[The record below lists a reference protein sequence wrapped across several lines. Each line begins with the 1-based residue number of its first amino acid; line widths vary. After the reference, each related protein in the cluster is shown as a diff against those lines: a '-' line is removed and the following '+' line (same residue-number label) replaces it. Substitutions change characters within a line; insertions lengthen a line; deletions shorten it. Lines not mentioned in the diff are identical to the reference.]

1 MFYSSNNAFSQ
12 HGGFILPNKNIINQD
27 YKNKLKRYKVKK
39 KFFHSF
45 NAKPTLSRFD
55 SHPSLTPVKMKAL
68 YETGLYQ
75 SFRNVL
81 KVKGFKEYFI
91 PRLFCIAKLE
101 SSFNSKARNFNTNG
115 TIDIGLFQINSI
127 WRKECPKT
135 LYSIENNIDCAKIVL
150 EKQGLSAWVTYNN
163 YGHICEK
170 SLRI

>member
-1 MFYSSNNAFSQ
+1 LFYSSDKTFSLD
-12 HGGFILPNKNIINQD
+12 GGFILPNKNITKQD
-27 YKNKLKRYKVKK
+27 HKNKVKIYKIKK

-45 NAKPTLSRFD
+45 NTKPILSHVD
-55 SHPSLTPVKMKAL
+55 NHPSLTPVKMKAL
-68 YETGLYQ
+68 YQTGLYQ

-81 KVKGFKEYFI
+81 KIKGFKEYYI

-101 SSFNSKARNFNTNG
+101 SSFNAKARNFNTNG

-135 LYSIENNIDCAKIVL
+135 LFSLENNIDCAKIVL
-150 EKQGLSAWVTYNN
+150 QKQGLSAWVTYNN

-170 SLRI
+170 SLSI